1 MTASNEISSRTARP
15 AAPPRNEASSS
26 STAER
31 FRLEGPSLVL
41 DERLHAYR
49 RDLADVA
56 LAGHLF
62 APHYARPLVRSCG
75 SHRTFVYPTPGSE
88 GEPSSELLPGE
99 EFAVLEVS
107 GHWAWGYCRYDHY
120 VGYVEA
126 IALVEPLTPTHIVA
140 AAAAPILPEADVHAP
155 AIAQLPM
162 GSRVCGHESHGF
174 LAIDSGF
181 IPYTHV
187 REIGAWE
194 HDCVHVAERFLGA
207 PYLLGG
213 RSLHGIDCSGLVQL
227 SLGLCGVHAPRDSD
241 QQRSLGS
248 PLDAD
253 APLAS
258 GDLIFFEGHVGLMK
272 NGTDLIHATGHHGKV
287 LIEPLATVA
296 ARVPILDRRRLV

>member
-15 AAPPRNEASSS
+15 AAPPKIEDSSS

-31 FRLEGPSLVL
+31 FRLTEPSLTL
-41 DERLHAYR
+41 DHRVHAYR

-75 SHRTFVYPTPGSE
+75 SHRTFVYPAPG
-88 GEPSSELLPGE
+88 GDGQPSSELLPGE

-126 IALVEPLTPTHIVA
+126 IALVEPLASTHIVA
-140 AAAAPILPEADVHAP
+140 AATAPILPEPDVHAP
-155 AIAQLPM
+155 AIARLPM

-174 LAIDSGF
+174 LATDGGF
-181 IPYTHV
+181 IPSTHV

-194 HDCVHVAERFLGA
+194 QDCVGIAERLLGA

-213 RSLHGIDCSGLVQL
+213 RSVHGIDCSGLVQL
-227 SLGLCGVHAPRDSD
+227 SLGLCGLHAPRDSD

-248 PLDAD
+248 SLDAD
-253 APLAS
+253 TPLVR

-272 NGTDLIHATGHHGKV
+272 DDTDLIHATGHHGKV
-287 LIEPLATVA
+287 LIEPLAAVV